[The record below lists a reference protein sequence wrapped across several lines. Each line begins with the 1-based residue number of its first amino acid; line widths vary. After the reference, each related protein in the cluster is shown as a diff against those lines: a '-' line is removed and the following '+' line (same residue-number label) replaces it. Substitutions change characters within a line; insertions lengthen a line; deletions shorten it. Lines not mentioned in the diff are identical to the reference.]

1 VQTEKIQC
9 GTMKRHSIWKIEIVN
24 MMPPVA
30 ATIDEDFKEDF
41 HKKKRIFYRK
51 NSIEKPLPA
60 I

>member
-1 VQTEKIQC
+1 
-9 GTMKRHSIWKIEIVN
+9 

-30 ATIDEDFKEDF
+30 ATINEDFNEDF
-41 HKKKRIFYRK
+41 HKKKGIFYRK

>member
-1 VQTEKIQC
+1 
-9 GTMKRHSIWKIEIVN
+9 

>member
-1 VQTEKIQC
+1 
-9 GTMKRHSIWKIEIVN
+9 

-41 HKKKRIFYRK
+41 HKKKKEFFYRK